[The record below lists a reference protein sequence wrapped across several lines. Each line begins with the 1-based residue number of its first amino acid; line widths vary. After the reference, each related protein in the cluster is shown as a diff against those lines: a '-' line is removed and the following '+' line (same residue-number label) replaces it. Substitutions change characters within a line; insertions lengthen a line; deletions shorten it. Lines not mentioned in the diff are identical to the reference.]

1 MLGPHR
7 VFPGRLSVCRTFGDI
22 EAKILKFG
30 GNSRVV
36 VADPDV
42 TAFKIDRQR
51 HDFIV
56 IGCDGIFDKLE
67 NRDCV
72 HLPWLATLNDDM
84 IKEGKQFSNPHDEE
98 VIGQKKSTIS
108 QDERRHK
115 LAGLAV
121 DSILKISATRRS
133 CDNITAVVI
142 AFDNFYRQIDEKV
155 NLIKKQSLDYEV
167 IEEIQM
173 EPTVGDSFLQQ
184 QMEQF

>member
-1 MLGPHR
+1 MQSQIVLGPHR

-22 EAKILKFG
+22 EAKEAKFG
-30 GNSRVV
+30 GNNRVV

-42 TAFKIDRQR
+42 TAFKIDRKS

-72 HLPWLATLNDDM
+72 HLPWLATLGDD
-84 IKEGKQFSNPHDEE
+84 ICKDSHPFSNPADEE

-121 DSILKISATRRS
+121 DSILKSSATRRS

-142 AFDNFYRQIDEKV
+142 TFDNFY
-155 NLIKKQSLDYEV
+155 KQLDIYK
-167 IEEIQM
+167 
-173 EPTVGDSFLQQ
+173 
-184 QMEQF
+184 